1 MTWAESVKRE
11 FTERIQFTR
20 NVGKN
25 ARMRSQCVPG
35 SLKKSLGTRLQCR
48 VQAYYYIDHVLVIY
62 LHIGLQKT
70 PEEMLIDNCK
80 DLVRCTMKLLEGE
93 VRDVTSIS
101 GKCVLEK

>member
-35 SLKKSLGTRLQCR
+35 LALSKEHGYEAR
-48 VQAYYYIDHVLVIY
+48 VAFVIEGFHCSQKNDCSNWGPGRGGGGVG
-62 LHIGLQKT
+62 LHHTHFQLWQRKLE
-70 PEEMLIDNCK
+70 PEAEPH
-80 DLVRCTMKLLEGE
+80 
-93 VRDVTSIS
+93 
-101 GKCVLEK
+101 

>member
-35 SLKKSLGTRLQCR
+35 SLKLQKSLGTRLTLYVHALR
-48 VQAYYYIDHVLVIY
+48 VSNPRA
-62 LHIGLQKT
+62 T
-70 PEEMLIDNCK
+70 TCS
-80 DLVRCTMKLLEGE
+80 T
-93 VRDVTSIS
+93 T
-101 GKCVLEK
+101 EKFHK

>member
-35 SLKKSLGTRLQCR
+35 SLKR
-48 VQAYYYIDHVLVIY
+48 AW
-62 LHIGLQKT
+62 
-70 PEEMLIDNCK
+70 
-80 DLVRCTMKLLEGE
+80 VRG
-93 VRDVTSIS
+93 
-101 GKCVLEK
+101 